1 MLCEV
6 LDTYMLVGVRGG
18 GYLGKG
24 VMLDQAGVVGVGGRR
39 QGEGGGHGPR
49 QKGEGVG
56 SVGYAVEKHQCITNT
71 VQFNR
76 WLAMLSLEIPTI
88 A

>member
-18 GYLGKG
+18 
-24 VMLDQAGVVGVGGRR
+24 VMLDQAGEVGGGRRR
-39 QGEGGGHGPR
+39 QGEGGGRGPR
-49 QKGEGVG
+49 QKGEGLG

-71 VQFNR
+71 SLSQTVQLNS
-76 WLAMLSLEIPTI
+76 WLAMLNLEISTI

>member
-1 MLCEV
+1 
-6 LDTYMLVGVRGG
+6 
-18 GYLGKG
+18 
-24 VMLDQAGVVGVGGRR
+24 MLDQAGVVGVGGRR

-71 VQFNR
+71 SLSQTVQFNR